1 MVEDKQKPMF
11 QLLERNA
18 VTTEL
23 TALSFTDTVKVS
35 MQVTTPMLF
44 TILVL
49 IVSVFS
55 APKLKLLKVTDN
67 LHENTHF

>member
-23 TALSFTDTVKVS
+23 IALSFTDIVKVS
-35 MQVTTPMLF
+35 MRVTTPMLF

-49 IVSVFS
+49 IISVFS
-55 APKLKLLKVTDN
+55 APKLKFLKVT
-67 LHENTHF
+67 ESP